1 MKNITIKLKIIFF
14 IFIYN
19 SLINDSFSIDPV
31 EIGKPFQKD
40 IETNLSIIENLN
52 KNQNEEEIVIKKD
65 IRTKIK
71 KKVKEDV
78 VIKEIKKKEQKKYSI
93 DNNVEKKLARI
104 KEIIEQQPDEIQI
117 LFNAETANLKEEHK
131 NKIINFIN
139 SQHNKKKL
147 NFKITS
153 YAKTDK
159 SEDISRRLS
168 LDRAINVRT
177 ILMNEGVPAK
187 NLIVKSFGDMKNKEN
202 KVIIGFEKK

>member
-71 KKVKEDV
+71 KK
-78 VIKEIKKKEQKKYSI
+78 
-93 DNNVEKKLARI
+93 
-104 KEIIEQQPDEIQI
+104 
-117 LFNAETANLKEEHK
+117 
-131 NKIINFIN
+131 
-139 SQHNKKKL
+139 
-147 NFKITS
+147 
-153 YAKTDK
+153 
-159 SEDISRRLS
+159 
-168 LDRAINVRT
+168 
-177 ILMNEGVPAK
+177 
-187 NLIVKSFGDMKNKEN
+187 
-202 KVIIGFEKK
+202 

>member
-1 MKNITIKLKIIFF
+1 M
-14 IFIYN
+14 
-19 SLINDSFSIDPV
+19 
-31 EIGKPFQKD
+31 
-40 IETNLSIIENLN
+40 
-52 KNQNEEEIVIKKD
+52 
-65 IRTKIK
+65 
-71 KKVKEDV
+71 

-117 LFNAETANLKEEHK
+117 LFNSETANLKEEHK

-187 NLIVKSFGDMKNKEN
+187 NLIFKSFGDMKNKEN